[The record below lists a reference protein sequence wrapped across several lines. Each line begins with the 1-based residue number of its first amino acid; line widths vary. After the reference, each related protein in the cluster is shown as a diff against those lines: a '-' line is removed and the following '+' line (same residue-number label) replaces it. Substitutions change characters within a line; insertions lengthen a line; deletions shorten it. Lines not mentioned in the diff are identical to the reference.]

1 MDHTNRIKKLLFITI
16 AILLLIPTSTNWQK
30 KLVKFFFDAQIS
42 TYSIYKF
49 EQLSDSTVEITGIK
63 NGFDPEEI
71 DIPSKLLKGFH
82 LYSVTSIGGYAFHH
96 EFKLKRVIIPN
107 SITNIGE
114 NPFLQCCNLKE
125 IQVASENQHF
135 ICKDEVLYG
144 KEKYEIISVLE
155 CKEGIF
161 NIPSFI
167 VSINTHAFNECQK
180 LKKIEIPNSV
190 TYIGNN
196 AFEGCSNLESIEI
209 PESVTYLGT
218 RAFADCRNL
227 REANIQG
234 QMENIEEESF
244 EGCFNLEN
252 VELSSYITH
261 IGFNAFTNCEMLESI
276 HLEDFSRLKTIDPS
290 AFRNCKKLDTSNL
303 PLGW

>member
-1 MDHTNRIKKLLFITI
+1 MQSTNRNKKLLFITI

-82 LYSVTSIGGYAFHH
+82 LYSVTSIGDFAFQDR
-96 EFKLKRVIIPN
+96 FKSKSVIIPN
-107 SITNIGE
+107 SITHIGE
-114 NPFLQCCNLKE
+114 NPFLKCSNLAK
-125 IQVASENQHF
+125 IKVASENPYF
-135 ICKDEVLYG
+135 ISNDDVLYG
-144 KEKYEIISVLE
+144 IEKSEIISVLE
-155 CKEGIF
+155 CKKGSF
-161 NIPSFI
+161 SIPPHVI
-167 VSINTHAFNECQK
+167 SINNYAFYQCAK
-180 LKKIEIPNSV
+180 LETLEIPNSV
-190 TYIGNN
+190 TYIGEH
-196 AFEGCSNLESIEI
+196 AFEGCSFERIDI

-234 QMENIEEESF
+234 QMENIEEKTF
-244 EGCFNLEN
+244 EGCYNLKS
-252 VELSSYITH
+252 VELSSHITH
-261 IGFNAFTNCEMLESI
+261 IGFNAFTNCKNLKHI
-276 HLEDFSRLKTIDPS
+276 HLKESSRLKIIDPS
-290 AFRNCKKLDTSNL
+290 AFQNCIELHTSNL

>member
-1 MDHTNRIKKLLFITI
+1 MDHTNRNRKLLFITI

-49 EQLSDSTVEITGIK
+49 EQLSDSTVKITGIK
-63 NGFDPEEI
+63 NGFHPEEI

-144 KEKYEIISVLE
+144 KEKSEIISVSE
-155 CKEGIF
+155 CKKGRF
-161 NIPSFI
+161 SIPSYVI
-167 VSINTHAFNECQK
+167 SINNYAFYNAK
-180 LKKIEIPNSV
+180 LEKLEIPNSV
-190 TYIGNN
+190 TYIGEH
-196 AFEGCSNLESIEI
+196 AFEGCCIGRIDI

-227 REANIQG
+227 REASIQCH
-234 QMENIEEESF
+234 MENIEEEAF

-261 IGFNAFTNCEMLESI
+261 IGFNAFTNCKKLKSI
-276 HLEDFSRLKTIDPS
+276 HFKDFSRLKTIDPS
-290 AFRNCKKLDTSNL
+290 AFRYCTELDTSEL